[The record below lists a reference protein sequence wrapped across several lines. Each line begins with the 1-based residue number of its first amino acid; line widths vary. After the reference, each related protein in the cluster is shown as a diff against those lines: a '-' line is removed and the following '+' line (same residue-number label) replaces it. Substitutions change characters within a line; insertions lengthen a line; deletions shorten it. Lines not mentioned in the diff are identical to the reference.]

1 MTLLRPWLLLL
12 LLPWI
17 LTWGWSLRR
26 RRSGSWSR
34 LIEPSLLHA
43 LDHQP
48 GRDPVGHQWMFGMA
62 GVLIIVA
69 LAGPARTQPTTT
81 GLSYGNLV
89 VVLDSSL
96 SMAAEDLTPSRLE
109 RARRTVLDWADSGLF
124 ERTAVI
130 IYSASAH
137 WLMPL
142 TEDAQTLALQLEQLD
157 PFQMPRYGN
166 RPDLAFQLLGEK
178 QAQLAGQPLHR
189 LWLTD
194 DPSGELLAEVDS
206 SNPDGGSTWIMPV
219 GTEQGGPIPL
229 PNGDGYVTDGDR
241 LVVASLDRDAF
252 QRAARR
258 LDGQLLAL
266 GSEPPAE
273 WLTARRSVGLA
284 GSSLQDMGPWLLL
297 PALVLLLPWYRRG
310 LVFALPL
317 LWSQLLFWQTTPAAA
332 EALLQNSEQ
341 QAYQAWRQGEL
352 ERSRD
357 LTERPELQAQLAFE
371 AGDYAMAARYWAQLD
386 SAEAHYNRGNALVHQ
401 GELEAALAAYDQ
413 ALASSDHPA
422 AQYNRQLVA
431 DFLAQNP
438 PPEEDETQQD
448 EPQPAESLG
457 LDQSDADAQSIQG
470 DAAADPMLDAQQR
483 VQNARLEQLLNRVP
497 PPRGNLLERR
507 LQQEYRQAPIA
518 DPGATL
524 W

>member
-17 LTWGWSLRR
+17 LGWWWSRRR

-34 LIEPSLLHA
+34 LIQPSLLKA

-48 GRDPVGHQWMFGMA
+48 GRDPVGHQWMLGLA

-89 VVLDSSL
+89 VVLDNSL
-96 SMAAEDLTPSRLE
+96 SMAAEDLMPSRLE

-166 RPDLAFQLLGEK
+166 RPDLAFQLLAEK

-194 DPSGELLAEVDS
+194 DPGGELIANVDTG
-206 SNPDGGSTWIMPV
+206 NNAGGSTWIMPV

-229 PNGDGYVTDGDR
+229 PNGDGFVTDGDQ

-266 GSEPPAE
+266 GSEPPVE

-284 GSSLQDMGPWLLL
+284 GSSLQEIGPWLLL
-297 PALVLLLPWYRRG
+297 PALLLLLPWYRRG

-317 LWSQLLFWQTTPAAA
+317 LLQSIVWQPAPAVA
-332 EALLQNSEQ
+332 ESLWQNSEQ
-341 QAYQAWRQGEL
+341 RAYQAWRQGDT

-357 LTERPELQAQLAFE
+357 LSERPELQAQLAYE
-371 AGDYAMAARYWAQLD
+371 AGDYATAARYWAQLD
-386 SAEAHYNRGNALVHQ
+386 SADAHYNRGNALVHQ

-413 ALASSDHPA
+413 ALAMSEHPA

-431 DFLAQNP
+431 DFLAQQPP
-438 PPEEDETQQD
+438 PPEEDQAEQN
-448 EPQPAESLG
+448 EEQPTESLD
-457 LDQSDADAQSIQG
+457 LDQSDTATQSDQG
-470 DAAADPMLDAQQR
+470 DDSADSSLDAQQR

>member
-12 LLPWI
+12 LLPWVLI
-17 LTWGWSLRR
+17 WWWSRR
-26 RRSGSWSR
+26 RHRSGSWSR
-34 LIEPSLLHA
+34 LIQPELLNA
-43 LDHQP
+43 LDHQA
-48 GRDPVGHQWMFGMA
+48 GRDPVGHQWMLGLA
-62 GVLIIVA
+62 GVLMIVA
-69 LAGPARTQPTTT
+69 LAGPARTQATTT

-89 VVLDSSL
+89 VVLDNSL

-166 RPDLAFQLLGEK
+166 RPDLAFQLLAEK

-194 DPSGELLAEVDS
+194 DPGGELIADVDGT
-206 SNPDGGSTWIMPV
+206 DHAGGSTWIMPV

-229 PNGDGYVTDGDR
+229 PNGDGFVTDADR

-284 GSSLQDMGPWLLL
+284 GASLQDMGPWLLL
-297 PALVLLLPWYRRG
+297 PALFLLLPWYRRG

-317 LWSQLLFWQTTPAAA
+317 LVAQPLLWKPAPVAA
-332 EALLQNSEQ
+332 QSLWQNSEQ
-341 QAYQAWRQGEL
+341 QAYQAWRQGDI
-352 ERSRD
+352 ERGRD

-371 AGDYAMAARYWAQLD
+371 AGDYATAARYWAQLD
-386 SAEAHYNRGNALVHQ
+386 SADAHYNRGNALVHQ

-413 ALASSDHPA
+413 ALAKSEHPA

-431 DFLAQNP
+431 DFLAQQP
-438 PPEEDETQQD
+438 PPEEEDQAQQNQ
-448 EPQPAESLG
+448 EPPTESLDLDQHDTEAESS
-457 LDQSDADAQSIQG
+457 SDG
-470 DAAADPMLDAQQR
+470 DPSLDAQQR
-483 VQNARLEQLLNRVP
+483 LQNARLEQLLNRVP

-507 LQQEYRQAPIA
+507 LQQEYRQAPVA

>member
-1 MTLLRPWLLLL
+1 MMLLRPWLLLL
-12 LLPWI
+12 LLPWM
-17 LTWGWSLRR
+17 LTWWWSRRR

-34 LIEPSLLHA
+34 LIQPELLRA

-48 GRDPVGHQWMFGMA
+48 GRDPVGHQWMLGLA

-89 VVLDSSL
+89 VILDNSL

-178 QAQLAGQPLHR
+178 QSQLAGQPLHR

-194 DPSGELLAEVDS
+194 DPGGDLLAEVDS
-206 SNPDGGSTWIMPV
+206 SNPAGGSTWIMPV

-229 PNGDGYVTDGDR
+229 PNGDGFVTDGDR

-266 GSEPPAE
+266 GSEPPE
-273 WLTARRSVGLA
+273 QWLTARRSVGLA
-284 GSSLQDMGPWLLL
+284 GSSLQDIGPWLLL

-310 LVFALPL
+310 LVFALPFLVAQLL
-317 LWSQLLFWQTTPAAA
+317 LWQPIPVAA

-341 QAYQAWRQGEL
+341 QAFQAWRHGEL

-371 AGDYAMAARYWAQLD
+371 AGDYATAARYWSQLD
-386 SAEAHYNRGNALVHQ
+386 SADAHYNRGNALVYQ

-413 ALASSDHPA
+413 ALAKSDHPA

-431 DFLAQNP
+431 DFLAQNR
-438 PPEEDETQQD
+438 PPEEDHAQQEEAQPTQ
-448 EPQPAESLG
+448 SLG
-457 LDQSDADAQSIQG
+457 LDQSETDAQSAQG
-470 DAAADPMLDAQQR
+470 DATADPILDAQQR

-507 LQQEYRQAPIA
+507 LQQEYRQAPSD